1 MKQIN
6 EQSFIKDGVVI
17 EPGERVLFVSK
28 CHNRT
33 KCRFGTYIGTDFFG
47 YPVVRY
53 DSKRFHY
60 KSHTDCGWVP
70 CVVTVSLPLKRI
82 FGKNHFHNDIS

>member
-6 EQSFIKDGVVI
+6 EVSFIKDGVAI
-17 EPGERVLFVSK
+17 EPGERVFFVSR

-33 KCRFGTYIGTDFFG
+33 KCLTGTYIGTDFFG

-53 DSKRFHY
+53 ESKRFFY
-60 KSHTDCGWVP
+60 KTKSDCGWVP
-70 CVVTVSLPLKRI
+70 TVVTVSLPLKRI
-82 FGKNHFHNDIS
+82 FSKNHLS